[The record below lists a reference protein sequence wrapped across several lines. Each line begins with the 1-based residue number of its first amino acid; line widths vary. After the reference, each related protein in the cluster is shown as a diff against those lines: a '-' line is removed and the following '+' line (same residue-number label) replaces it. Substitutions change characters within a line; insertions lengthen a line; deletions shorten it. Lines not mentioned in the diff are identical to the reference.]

1 MRRDLFCAAVAIL
14 IVTPAAALDLPARKA
29 GLWEITTT
37 MDGQNMPAQ
46 VAQQCIDAETDK
58 LMNSFGS
65 DMRKDACSKQ
75 DVQKVGAT
83 FVVDLVC
90 KFGPMTST
98 SRGVV
103 SGDFNSAYTVK
114 VSSKR
119 EGGPN
124 MPGMPDISN
133 NLTIEAKYL
142 GACAADQKPGDII
155 MAGGRKMNIRDLEN
169 MQNKMQDMMK
179 NMPKGMYQK

>member
-1 MRRDLFCAAVAIL
+1 
-14 IVTPAAALDLPARKA
+14 
-29 GLWEITTT
+29 
-37 MDGQNMPAQ
+37 
-46 VAQQCIDAETDK
+46 
-58 LMNSFGS
+58 
-65 DMRKDACSKQ
+65 
-75 DVQKVGAT
+75 
-83 FVVDLVC
+83 
-90 KFGPMTST
+90 
-98 SRGVV
+98 
-103 SGDFNSAYTVK
+103 
-114 VSSKR
+114 
-119 EGGPN
+119 